1 MRSFDESVGSTI
13 ILSFQQTWTEHVWLE
28 HCMLGSRR
36 DRKVNEKS
44 V

>member
-1 MRSFDESVGSTI
+1 MRSLGKSVGSTI

-28 HCMLGSRR
+28 HCVLGSRG